1 MVLATDSTYLMHQ
14 NQLFNRTRVQLAGC
28 YTGVMG
34 LILSI
39 SGLVAYEML
48 AYTHWQAVEQ
58 ELQSISGTLHDTLE
72 PKLQQP
78 NRLEPVVKQVLPGLC
93 VVGTGCS
100 QDSRSRHVLGIVQ
113 TGNYYVRFFDQ
124 SGQMLAQLSSLPP
137 GLPRPTIQEGWQ
149 TVRDDNDNRYRQV
162 TLLLKTAT
170 GGPWSYMQIGRS
182 LQEFDDHLAT
192 LRLLL
197 AVGLP
202 LSMLMV
208 GGASW
213 WLAGLAMQPV
223 FRSYAQMQQFTADA
237 AHELR
242 TPIAAIRATVEAADV
257 IDISPEE
264 VKETLSAID
273 RQNHR
278 LATLVQDLLLI
289 SQMDQTKLTQ
299 RQSCCLN
306 DLISD
311 LVEGLSVLEIAA
323 AIQLT
328 TQIRGSKL
336 LYVIGD
342 ENQLSRSISNLI
354 VNALQYTPSGGRVT
368 VTLERVDSQAL
379 IHVQDTGI
387 GIAPENQLHIF
398 ERFYRVSG
406 DRSRQTGGS
415 GLGLAIAKAIV
426 EAHQGSLKVQSKLG
440 KGSLFTIRLPLRERG
455 S

>member
-1 MVLATDSTYLMHQ
+1 MHQ
-14 NQLFNRTRVQLAGC
+14 NQLFNRTRIQLAGC
-28 YTGVMG
+28 YASVMG
-34 LILSI
+34 LILSV

-93 VVGTGCS
+93 AVGTSCS

-124 SGQMLAQLSSLPP
+124 SGQMLAQLSSPP
-137 GLPRPTIQEGWQ
+137 SGLPQPTTQEGWQ
-149 TVRDDNDNRYRQV
+149 TVHDHNGIRYRQI

-170 GGPWSYMQIGRS
+170 GAPWSYMQIGRS

-202 LSMLMV
+202 VSMLMV

-242 TPIAAIRATVEAADV
+242 TPIAAIRATVEAVQDTEAL
-257 IDISPEE
+257 SPEE
-264 VKETLSAID
+264 VQETLNAIA
-273 RQNHR
+273 RQNQR
-278 LATLVQDLLLI
+278 LAALVQDLLLL
-289 SQMDQTKLTQ
+289 SRMDQNKAVEK
-299 RQSCCLN
+299 RQACCLN

-311 LVEGLSVLEIAA
+311 LVESLSVLQIAA
-323 AIQLT
+323 SIQLT
-328 TQIRGSKL
+328 AQIRTKEL
-336 LYVIGD
+336 LYVTGD
-342 ENQLSRSISNLI
+342 ESQLSRLISNLI
-354 VNALQYTPSGGRVT
+354 VNALQYTPSGGSVT
-368 VTLERVDSQAL
+368 VTLEPADNHAL
-379 IHVQDTGI
+379 IQVQDTGI
-387 GIAPENQLHIF
+387 GIALENQSRIF
-398 ERFYRVSG
+398 ERFYRISS
-406 DRSRQTGGS
+406 DRSRQTGGA
-415 GLGLAIAKAIV
+415 GLGLAIAKAIA
-426 EAHQGSLKVQSKLG
+426 EANQGSLQVQSKIG
-440 KGSLFTIRLPLRERG
+440 QGSIFTLRLPLR
-455 S
+455 